1 MIAAMQ
7 ALSMCVLKASTQN
20 ASGAAILNLLHN
32 QATAMA
38 GDSAARALLQKLTHA
53 ASAPYFG
60 ILERYSSPDCCGKS

>member
-32 QATAMA
+32 QVTLYAYHIAI
-38 GDSAARALLQKLTHA
+38 K
-53 ASAPYFG
+53 
-60 ILERYSSPDCCGKS
+60 

>member
-1 MIAAMQ
+1 
-7 ALSMCVLKASTQN
+7 
-20 ASGAAILNLLHN
+20 
-32 QATAMA
+32 MA